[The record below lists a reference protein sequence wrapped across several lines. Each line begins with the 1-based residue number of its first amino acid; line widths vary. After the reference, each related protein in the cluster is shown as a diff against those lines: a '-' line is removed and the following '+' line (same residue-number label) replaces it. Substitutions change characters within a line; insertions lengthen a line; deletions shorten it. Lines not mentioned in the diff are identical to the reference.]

1 MCEFSENVQ
10 VSREIRETW
19 HVCSHVIISGVV

>member
-19 HVCSHVIISGVV
+19 HVCSHVISGVV